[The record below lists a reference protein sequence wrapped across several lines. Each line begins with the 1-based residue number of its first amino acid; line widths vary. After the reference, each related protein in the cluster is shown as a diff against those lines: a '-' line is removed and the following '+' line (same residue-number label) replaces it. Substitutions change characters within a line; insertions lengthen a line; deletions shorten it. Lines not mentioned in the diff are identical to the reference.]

1 MSIYVSDVLN
11 IAAGEIGYIEK
22 ASNKD
27 LDSQTGNPGTGNWTK
42 YARDLWAAEPHYYQ
56 APKNGYDWCT
66 VFVDWCVYMASGQ
79 DSVAAQKAMCYTG
92 PYGASCTFSVNY
104 YKAVG
109 RFWVRQQAQPKPGDQ
124 IFFGTADNIR
134 HTGLVEKVTE
144 DGVVYTIEGNSANQV
159 RRLAYAL
166 TDGNIYGYG
175 RPRYDGDSPPVKAPE
190 PEEPVEDPEEQPVT
204 GPIFTDTE
212 EGRFYSKALKWAAA
226 NGITKGTGDGKFEPD
241 KACTR
246 AQVVTFLYRLY
257 NLIEGGEDGET

>member
-1 MSIYVSDVLN
+1 MSIYVSDVLS

-42 YARDLWAAEPHYYQ
+42 YARDLWSAEPHYYQ

-66 VFVDWCVYMASGQ
+66 VFVDWCIYQASGQ
-79 DSVAAQKAMCYTG
+79 DSVAAQGAMYYTG

-109 RFWVRQQAQPKPGDQ
+109 RFWVRQQAHPKPGDQ

-190 PEEPVEDPEEQPVT
+190 DEPVEDPAEEPVDEVPT
-204 GPIFTDTE
+204 FSDVPDDAWYTDAV
-212 EGRFYSKALKWAAA
+212 RWAAA
-226 NGITKGTGDGKFEPD
+226 NRITKGTGDGKFEPD

-246 AQVVTFLYRLY
+246 AEMVTFIYRLY
-257 NLIEGGEDGET
+257 NLIEGGDHDEA